1 MAPIFAIRTDGL
13 IFDNDFGIVVVWI
26 VALGDQPAGVYCSV
40 PQRLLPEG
48 VSAAYVDVHT
58 AVSAMPAELFAAI
71 GHPLPAEYVPDVR
84 ALNEIERRSRI
95 PRGPYFA
102 LRADG
107 RHSDIT
113 NEQLVEWFGALFPA
127 QPPAE
132 DVWYSIPQH
141 LLPEGVTVAYFNGSE
156 FSEMHFLEEIPAA
169 AIPAAAIPATA
180 IPAAPIPAGRRPRPK
195 AKSKAKAKAK
205 SRADT
210 RPLITPQWLEENPEE
225 WDRLWQHPGECP
237 VCLEVPDIW
246 SGPMNSAIP
255 TRCTHWACVD
265 CWIRIAERDRK
276 CPICRDD
283 LSAWLRRR

>member
-13 IFDNDFGIVVVWI
+13 IFDNEFGIVVGWI

-58 AVSAMPAELFAAI
+58 TVSAMPAELFAAI

-84 ALNEIERRSRI
+84 ALNEIAMRSRI

-107 RHSDIT
+107 RHSDIA
-113 NEQLVEWFGALFPA
+113 NEQLVEWFCALFPT
-127 QPPAE
+127 PPAE
-132 DVWYSIPQH
+132 DVWYSIPPH
-141 LLPEGVTVAYFNGSE
+141 LLPEGVTVAYFNGNE
-156 FSEMHFLEEIPAA
+156 FFEMHFLEELPAA
-169 AIPAAAIPATA
+169 AITTAAIPATT
-180 IPAAPIPAGRRPRPK
+180 IRAGRRPRPK

-205 SRADT
+205 SRTDT
-210 RPLITPQWLEENPEE
+210 RPLITPQWREENPEE
-225 WDRLWQHPGECP
+225 WDRLWQTRPGECP
-237 VCLEVPDIW
+237 VCFEVPEIW
-246 SGPMNSAIP
+246 SGPMNSYIP
-255 TRCTHWACVD
+255 TRCAHWACVG
-265 CWIRIAERDRK
+265 CWVRIAERDRK

-283 LSAWLRRR
+283 VSAWLREL